1 MTGLPATNTSWP
13 PAPHD
18 LVIDSCREA
27 QAWWTGDPD
36 LLQRFYGG
44 GQTGAYDS
52 VSHARSLRGRTR
64 RAWDAWWGKL
74 PSTTN
79 PQKKLHVPVA
89 ADLGRIAAS
98 TLLSEPVTF
107 TPADG
112 ELDAI
117 GELCDDVLNTDDN
130 YSRMLVAAESASMLS
145 GVYGRVVWDKNVADH
160 TWIDYVDADRAI
172 PEFKWGK
179 LIGCTFWTELDSDSD
194 NVVLRHVEY
203 YGKGFVEHALYEGTR
218 DNIGRPVPLTEHSD
232 TADLAQHVTEGNRI
246 TVGNVDDLLVEYFPN
261 MRPNPLWRNE
271 PALRHLGRSDLTI
284 DVIRLLDA
292 IDETWSSWMRDL
304 DLGKARIIV
313 SESLLTSR
321 GPGKGAVFDTDQ
333 SIYSPVG
340 GVFVKDGEES
350 QLIQAE
356 QFDIRVEE
364 HRATFEALLRQ
375 VLGRV
380 GYSPLTFGLADEVA
394 ATATEV
400 GAKERDTNRTR
411 DAKIR
416 LWSGLSRLVTTQLRV
431 DAALFSGQAPTEP
444 IKVEWPDTNQ
454 ATPREIAET
463 ADLLKRAE
471 AASTKTRVQ
480 IVHPDWDDTQVD
492 EEVARIQ
499 DESSAPISIIGPG
512 ESNFGAPAVDDDDQP
527 ADDDDPE
534 GQPEEGEPA
543 PFGQ

>member
-1 MTGLPATNTSWP
+1 MTGLPAANSAWP

-36 LLQRFYGG
+36 LLTKFYGG
-44 GQTGAYDS
+44 GQVAAFDTTSAN
-52 VSHARSLRGRTR
+52 RSLTGRTK
-64 RAWDAWWGKL
+64 RAWNAFWGKL
-74 PSTTN
+74 PATTN
-79 PQKKLHVPVA
+79 PPKRLHVPVA

-107 TPADG
+107 TAADG
-112 ELDAI
+112 ENKAI
-117 GELCDDVLNTDDN
+117 AELCDDVLNTDDN

-145 GVYGRVVWDKNVADH
+145 GVYGRIVWDREVSDH

-172 PEFKWGK
+172 PEFRWGK
-179 LIGCTFWTELDSDSD
+179 LVGCTFWTELESDSD
-194 NVVLRHVEY
+194 NVVYRHVEY
-203 YGKGFVEHALYEGTR
+203 YGKGYIEHGLYKGTR
-218 DNIGRPVPLTEHSD
+218 DKIGQVEPLTEHPD
-232 TADLAQHVTEGNRI
+232 TADLANHIADGNRI
-246 TVGNVDDLLVEYFPN
+246 TVGGVDELLVEYFPN

-313 SESLLTSR
+313 SESMLTIR
-321 GPGKGAVFDTDQ
+321 GPGRGTTFDTDQ

-340 GVFVKDGEES
+340 GVFIKDGEES

-356 QFDIRVEE
+356 QFEIRVEE

-380 GYSPLTFGLADEVA
+380 GYSPLTFGLSDEVA

-416 LWSGLSRLVTTQLRV
+416 LWSGLSRLATTQLRI
-431 DAALFSGQAPTEP
+431 DAALFGGQAPSEP

-454 ATPREIAET
+454 ATPRELAET
-463 ADLLKRAE
+463 TQLLHGAQ

-480 IVHPDWDDTQVD
+480 INHPDWDDAQID
-492 EEVARIQ
+492 AEVALI
-499 DESSAPISIIGPG
+499 EGEKNPPIAIIGPG
-512 ESNFGAPAVDDDDQP
+512 ESDFAAPGDDADEPTDDDDE
-527 ADDDDPE
+527 PE
-534 GQPEEGEPA
+534 DGPSGTTPPQ
-543 PFGQ
+543 FGQ